1 MTDQSTEY
9 VRVGTWL
16 LPEGY
21 GPDYDHF
28 TMTQVDTQPGV
39 CIAVYAKVED
49 IRGTRY
55 ESLLLRQSDGNRL
68 CPLHGQPLG
77 PPPARNCREC
87 RAEIDRTLQRNDGGG
102 A

>member
-1 MTDQSTEY
+1 MSAHNTGPGEAPPERSAEY

-21 GPDYDHF
+21 GADYDHF
-28 TMTQVDTQPGV
+28 TMTQADTQPGI

-55 ESLLLRQSDGNRL
+55 EEQLLR
-68 CPLHGQPLG
+68 H
-77 PPPARNCREC
+77 
-87 RAEIDRTLQRNDGGG
+87 NDSPEKTR
-102 A
+102 